1 MYNKLVHK
9 ETRLALVGLGYV
21 GLPIALEFA
30 KKISVIG
37 FDINEERLTM
47 MRQGIDPC
55 KELDSEAFENADIE
69 FTSSIDEL
77 RKASFFIVA
86 VPTPIDDHNQ
96 PDLTPL
102 LGATRSVAKALK
114 KGDYVVYEST
124 VYPGCTEEDCIPV
137 LEEISGLKAGV
148 DFKFGYSPERINPGE
163 KVHTLPNTIKIVSGC
178 DPEALDTIAKVYE
191 LVVKPGVHRAPNVK
205 VAEAAKIIE
214 NTQRDVNIAL
224 MNELSIIF
232 SRIGINTYDVLEA
245 AGTKWN
251 FLKFYPGSPAERMVE
266 RIVGRPELPIRAI
279 REEEGAVTRLLQK
292 LCRMEE
298 GKSAWYPYEV
308 LTTLCQLWLA
318 FSQTVSIP
326 ERPPRGSAA
335 EERVEVFLRYIA
347 QHYSSEVTLDALA
360 ASASVSKSEC
370 LRCFKTVLRSTPYR
384 YLTEYRLAKAAERL
398 RQTDEPISVI
408 AAEVGFDHLSH
419 FGKRFREKT
428 GMSPRE
434 YRKRQTEGAEKARKA
449 AEI

>member
-1 MYNKLVHK
+1 MSGPSYLN
-9 ETRLALVGLGYV
+9 
-21 GLPIALEFA
+21 
-30 KKISVIG
+30 SV
-37 FDINEERLTM
+37 NLK
-47 MRQGIDPC
+47 Q
-55 KELDSEAFENADIE
+55 DSDFPY
-69 FTSSIDEL
+69 L
-77 RKASFFIVA
+77 
-86 VPTPIDDHNQ
+86 
-96 PDLTPL
+96 
-102 LGATRSVAKALK
+102 
-114 KGDYVVYEST
+114 
-124 VYPGCTEEDCIPV
+124 V
-137 LEEISGLKAGV
+137 LEVINDESYPRNPGFQVMHWHEDLQFIYVLEGEIEVVTLSEGV
-148 DFKFGYSPERINPGE
+148 RLRRGDGVFLNRNVVHLVRKVTACHYKSFLFPER
-163 KVHTLPNTIKIVSGC
+163 
-178 DPEALDTIAKVYE
+178 
-191 LVVKPGVHRAPNVK
+191 
-205 VAEAAKIIE
+205 
-214 NTQRDVNIAL
+214 
-224 MNELSIIF
+224 
-232 SRIGINTYDVLEA
+232 
-245 AGTKWN
+245 

-266 RIVGRPELPIRAI
+266 QIVGRPELPIRAI

-292 LCRMEE
+292 LSRMEE
-298 GKSAWYPYEV
+298 GKTTWYPYEV

-434 YRKRQTEGAEKARKA
+434 YRKRQTEGAEKARKV

>member
-1 MYNKLVHK
+1 MYNKLVNK
-9 ETRLALVGLGYV
+9 EAKLALVGLGYV

-37 FDINEERLTM
+37 FDINEERLAK
-47 MRQGIDPC
+47 MREGIDPC
-55 KELDSEAFENADIE
+55 KELGHEAFEETDIK

-77 RKASFFIVA
+77 REASFFIVA

-124 VYPGCTEEDCIPV
+124 VYPGCTEEDCIPI
-137 LEEISGLKAGV
+137 LEEISGLRARV

-251 FLKFYPGSPAERMVE
+251 FLKFYPGL
-266 RIVGRPELPIRAI
+266 VGGHCIGVDPYYLVYKANELKYHSQII
-279 REEEGAVTRLLQK
+279 
-292 LCRMEE
+292 
-298 GKSAWYPYEV
+298 SAGRFIND
-308 LTTLCQLWLA
+308 TM
-318 FSQTVSIP
+318 
-326 ERPPRGSAA
+326 GG
-335 EERVEVFLRYIA
+335 YIA
-347 QHYSSEVTLDALA
+347 KKLVKKMIGMGKNILGARVLVMGMTFKENVADIRNSKVVDIISELKDFGVDVDVVDAYADSEEVKQMYGFKLIEKPRDNYDAVIVAVSHDAYKNLDEKYF
-360 ASASVSKSEC
+360 KS
-370 LRCFKTVLRSTPYR
+370 LTYDNAVLVDVKGMYR
-384 YLTEYRLAKAAERL
+384 
-398 RQTDEPISVI
+398 
-408 AAEVGFDHLSH
+408 
-419 FGKRFREKT
+419 GKIQELKYW
-428 GMSPRE
+428 SL
-434 YRKRQTEGAEKARKA
+434 
-449 AEI
+449 

>member
-1 MYNKLVHK
+1 MYTQLVSK
-9 ETRLALVGLGYV
+9 EAKLALVGLGYV

-30 KKISVIG
+30 KKLSVIG
-37 FDINEERLTM
+37 FDINEERLAM

-55 KELDSEAFENADIE
+55 KELDGGAFENADIE
-69 FTSSIDEL
+69 FTSSLDEL

-124 VYPGCTEEDCIPV
+124 VYPGCTEEDCIPI

-178 DPEALDTIAKVYE
+178 DPEALDTIAQVYE

-251 FLKFYPGSPAERMVE
+251 FLKFYPGL
-266 RIVGRPELPIRAI
+266 VGGHCIGVDPYYLVYKANELKYHSQII
-279 REEEGAVTRLLQK
+279 
-292 LCRMEE
+292 
-298 GKSAWYPYEV
+298 SAGRFIND
-308 LTTLCQLWLA
+308 TM
-318 FSQTVSIP
+318 
-326 ERPPRGSAA
+326 GG
-335 EERVEVFLRYIA
+335 YIA
-347 QHYSSEVTLDALA
+347 KKLVKKMIGIGKNILGARVLVMGMTFKEDVADIRNSKVVDIVRELKDFGMDVDVTDPHADSGEVVREYGFQLIKSPRNNYDAVIVA
-360 ASASVSKSEC
+360 VSHQE
-370 LRCFKTVLRSTPYR
+370 
-384 YLTEYRLAKAAERL
+384 YLTLEETYFQSLTYENAILVDVKGIYRDKICSLKYWSL
-398 RQTDEPISVI
+398 
-408 AAEVGFDHLSH
+408 
-419 FGKRFREKT
+419 
-428 GMSPRE
+428 
-434 YRKRQTEGAEKARKA
+434 
-449 AEI
+449 